1 MRYDFMTLDVF
12 TDTPFGGNQLAVLT
26 DARGLTTEAMQA
38 IAKEFDYPETTF
50 VLPPDDPAHARRVRI
65 FTPGGEL
72 PFAGH
77 PTVGT
82 ACALVM
88 SNQCPVGDF
97 VLEEGVGP
105 VAVSTRR
112 DGGAYSARLR
122 IARAPEVPDTVP
134 ASNDVAAV
142 VSLQPGDVLGVFCAG
157 MGPRFTFAQVASR
170 EVVNRA
176 QLDHQSWRRILAD
189 SWGAQ
194 VFVFAGELSDGSE
207 LYGRMFAPA
216 LGIAEDPATGAAAAA
231 IVGTAALRAG
241 AVKSRTFGLDIV
253 QGVAMGRPSFLS
265 ASAELEAG
273 TVSAIEVGGG
283 CAFIAEG
290 QIEVPDHLL
299 EQDWLRGTKAA
310 ANETVSMCEEHE

>member
-26 DARGLTTEAMQA
+26 DARGLTSQAMQT

-88 SNQCPVGDF
+88 SNHCAVGDF

-112 DGGAYSARLR
+112 DGSAFSARLR
-122 IARAPEVPDTVP
+122 IERAPEVPDTVP
-134 ASNDVAAV
+134 EADDVAAV
-142 VSLQPGDVLGVFCAG
+142 LSLQPSDVLGVFCAG
-157 MGPRFTFAQVASR
+157 MGPRFTFAEVASAEIVDR
-170 EVVNRA
+170 SR
-176 QLDHQSWRRILAD
+176 LDHQHWRTILAD

-194 VFVFAGELSDGSE
+194 VFVFAGELRDGSE

-241 AVKSRTFGLDIV
+241 AGPSGTFRLDIV

-265 ASAELEAG
+265 AAAELAGG

-310 ANETVSMCEEHE
+310 ANKTASRCEGA

>member
-26 DARGLTTEAMQA
+26 DARGLTTEAMQT

-65 FTPGGEL
+65 FTPGAEL

-88 SNQCPVGDF
+88 AHHCAAGDF

-105 VAVSTRR
+105 VLVSTKVEG
-112 DGGAYSARLR
+112 DAYSARLR

-142 VSLQPGDVLGVFCAG
+142 LSLQPGDVLGVFCAG
-157 MGPRFTFAQVASR
+157 MGPRFTFAHVASP
-170 EVVNRA
+170 EVVDRS
-176 QLDHQSWRRILAD
+176 QLDHQHWRAILAD
-189 SWGAQ
+189 SWAPNL
-194 VFVFAGELSDGSE
+194 FVFAGELSDGSE
-207 LYGRMFAPA
+207 LYGRMFAPS

-241 AVKSRTFGLDIV
+241 AGRSGTFRLDIV

-265 ASAELEAG
+265 AAAELEGG

-283 CAFIAEG
+283 CAFIAKG

-310 ANETVSMCEEHE
+310 ANKTASTCEGA